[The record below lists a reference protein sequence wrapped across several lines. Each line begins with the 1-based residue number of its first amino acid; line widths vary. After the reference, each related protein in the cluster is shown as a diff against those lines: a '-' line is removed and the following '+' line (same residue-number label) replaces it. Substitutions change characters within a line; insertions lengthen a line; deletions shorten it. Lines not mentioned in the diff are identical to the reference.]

1 MWNSKGKG
9 LEMRTLM
16 MSLRNSNGV
25 FATREK
31 TVKRRA
37 VKDEVKEM
45 VETEIDREFYAK
57 VRLLRLLLGLRLKA
71 TGDF

>member
-16 MSLRNSNGV
+16 LSFRKSNGV

-31 TVKRRA
+31 RVKRRA